1 MTVTWLPVSEKRY
14 SFSAAF
20 WRLKRR
26 AHDPQRVSENDE
38 FGEREARW
46 PEAFRGQD
54 HF

>member
-1 MTVTWLPVSEKRY
+1 MRRVVGEKRY

-38 FGEREARW
+38 LASANHDGPKLFAGRIIS
-46 PEAFRGQD
+46 D
-54 HF
+54 I